1 MINRI
6 FIIFNDA
13 YPYGM
18 ASAKRTATYVK
29 GFSEQGIQT
38 HVIIPIAKENYGKTP
53 KNSKSKGFHNGGT
66 FEYITGRTVR
76 SKHFIKRRINDFWGY
91 FLTLIFI
98 VKKIGQHDK
107 IIVYRGGW
115 FWYAAICIIAK
126 LKHTKTFLELNEY
139 PYVSAKT
146 KIQKAKRFLAFHISF
161 PLLNGFI
168 AISETLSLVAEKY
181 KSKKAQVLKVPIVV
195 VPADYP
201 TTKEG
206 KNEQY
211 IFHAGTL
218 SQQKDGA
225 VGMIKAFALA
235 SKYIPANIK
244 FYLTGNF
251 NQSADS
257 ALIKEII
264 STYNISHRVIF
275 TGYLTN
281 NELKAYMHNASLAI
295 INKID
300 SIQNYYC
307 FPTKLGEYLDAGIPV
322 ITTNVGEAVNYLKN
336 NVNASIVEAGDP
348 QLIADKIVEL
358 FKNNEKRLSIAQT
371 GKALTTKEFNYLY
384 QVKRIIHF
392 MQTITE

>member
-1 MINRI
+1 MINCI
-6 FIIFNDA
+6 FIILNDA

-18 ASAKRTATYVK
+18 ASAKRTASYVK
-29 GFSEQGIQT
+29 GFSEYGLQT

-53 KNSKSKGFHNGGT
+53 KNLESKGLHNGGT

-76 SKHFIKRRINDFWGY
+76 SKYFIKRRIDDFWGY

-98 VKKIGQHDK
+98 LKKIGPNDK

-115 FWYAAICIIAK
+115 LWYAAICITAK
-126 LKHTKTFLELNEY
+126 LKRVKTFLELNEY
-139 PYVSAKT
+139 PYVSAKN

-161 PLLNGFI
+161 PLFNGFI
-168 AISETLSLVAEKY
+168 AISETLNLVAGKY
-181 KSKKAQVLKVPIVV
+181 KSKKAQAIKVPIVV
-195 VPADYP
+195 IPNDYS
-201 TTKEG
+201 TI
-206 KNEQY
+206 KNKNNKQY

-218 SQQKDGA
+218 SEQKDGA

-235 SKYIPANIK
+235 SKHIPANIK
-244 FYLTGNF
+244 FYLTGNL
-251 NQSADS
+251 NHSDDS
-257 ALIKEII
+257 EVIKKIL
-264 STYNISHRVIF
+264 STYNISHRVFF

-281 NELKAYMHNASLAI
+281 NELKEYMHNASLAI

-322 ITTNVGEAVNYLKN
+322 ITTNVGEAVNYLKH
-336 NVNASIVEAGDP
+336 NVNACIVEAGNP

-358 FKNNEKRLSIAQT
+358 FENNEKRLSIAQS
-371 GKALTTKEFNYLY
+371 GKALTKKEFNYLY
-384 QVKRIIHF
+384 QAKRIIQF
-392 MQTITE
+392 MQTV